1 MVDAFSGLAET
12 SADIDTDQL
21 AKSLT
26 TLSDLTRNTPEEF
39 RGALEGVSKL
49 SETIASRDDQI
60 NSLLNN
66 LERVS
71 TVLDDRD
78 QDIVQLMRDSDVLF
92 QALVSR
98 RDAIHDLLVSTST
111 LSEELTTLVTQ
122 SRADLKPALDH
133 LENVVGVLNKNEDN
147 IDNSIRLMA
156 PFYRVF
162 ANTLGT
168 GPWFD
173 TFIMNLPPL
182 PGPGG
187 GLGDVKIPGVATDD
201 PATRHHPRPHHRAAH
216 RGSAGDVHR
225 RLRPEDRH
233 GVLPAHHLDLRGQ
246 RRPGP
251 RRAGRHHRHGGARG
265 HPGQGHDEL
274 RLGGEDPE
282 PGRGRDHLP
291 VDRR

>member
-21 AKSLT
+21 AESLT
-26 TLSDLTRNTPEEF
+26 TLADLTRNTPEEF
-39 RGALEGVSKL
+39 RGALEGVSAL
-49 SETIASRDDQI
+49 SETIASRDDEI

-78 QDIVQLMRDSDVLF
+78 QDIIAADARLRRPVPGAGRRGATRSTTCWSPRPRCPRSSPHWSPR
-92 QALVSR
+92 AGPTSSR
-98 RDAIHDLLVSTST
+98 PSTT
-111 LSEELTTLVTQ
+111 
-122 SRADLKPALDH
+122 SRTSSA
-133 LENVVGVLNKNEDN
+133 VLNKNEDN

-173 TFIMNLPPL
+173 TYIMNLPPL

-187 GLGDVKIPGVATDD
+187 GLGGVKIPGVATDD
-201 PATRHHPRPHHRAAH
+201 LRRVVIPVVIIVLLIVAALVMFTGGSDQKTVTAYFPRTISIYEGSDVRVLGVPVGTIDKVEPEGTRVKV
-216 RGSAGDVHR
+216 D
-225 RLRPEDRH
+225 
-233 GVLPAHHLDLRGQ
+233 
-246 RRPGP
+246 
-251 RRAGRHHRHGGARG
+251 
-265 HPGQGHDEL
+265 DEL
-274 RLGGEDPE
+274 RRGG
-282 PGRGRDHLP
+282 
-291 VDRR
+291 RRSRARPRP